1 MVTAARPL
9 TDAQGNR
16 MQSFRNAGPALYA
29 GNAARS
35 RLFREAAVWI
45 ARAGDA
51 WRWRQLPAAY
61 GKGKSVYRR

>member
-1 MVTAARPL
+1 MLTATRPL

-16 MQSFRNAGPALYA
+16 MQSFLNAGPALYA

-51 WRWRQLPAAY
+51 GRWRRLPAEY
-61 GKGKSVYRR
+61 GKRKSVCRR